1 MTGNCTPKM
10 HETQQFIESRV
21 KKLKVLGEIKRFI
34 GLDVI
39 RDRHKGTLTL
49 SQQPFCEQLIK
60 AESTINNL
68 KAIKVPLNPYK
79 DYRIKGTPGE
89 FPPLYSSIGSLRFLA
104 DRTKPQLLA
113 ACSLLAKGTIN
124 PAREHVDGVKHCLRY
139 LVSDQASGLT
149 FAKTDLP
156 NKQLELF
163 AMCDGSYIP
172 GYDSKSQ
179 VGYSLF
185 MNLNSGTCC
194 ARSFGSNSV
203 DRSAM
208 DTEVRAID
216 ACVVELL
223 WHRAF
228 LAELGF
234 PQTEPSIIWTDSE
247 SAKILSEE
255 FKISNRSSHIVMRLN
270 FIHQELLRGT
280 IKLCYIDTNNQVA
293 DVLTKALPY
302 EPFQQHADKLLHGFS
317 NQPIT
322 AKPRKVV
329 KAMSYK
335 TMHKKILASR
345 KRLKVLL

>member
-1 MTGNCTPKM
+1 
-10 HETQQFIESRV
+10 
-21 KKLKVLGEIKRFI
+21 
-34 GLDVI
+34 
-39 RDRHKGTLTL
+39 
-49 SQQPFCEQLIK
+49 
-60 AESTINNL
+60 
-68 KAIKVPLNPYK
+68 
-79 DYRIKGTPGE
+79 
-89 FPPLYSSIGSLRFLA
+89 
-104 DRTKPQLLA
+104 
-113 ACSLLAKGTIN
+113 
-124 PAREHVDGVKHCLRY
+124 
-139 LVSDQASGLT
+139 
-149 FAKTDLP
+149 
-156 NKQLELF
+156 
-163 AMCDGSYIP
+163 MCDGSYIP

-234 PQTEPSIIWTDSE
+234 TQTEPSIIWTDSE

-280 IKLCYIDTNNQVA
+280 TKLCYIDTNNQVA

-317 NQPIT
+317 NKPIT
-322 AKPRKVV
+322 AKPRKVI
-329 KAMSYK
+329 KAMSSK
-335 TMHKKILASR
+335 TMFKKILASN
-345 KRLKVLL
+345 KRTKVLI